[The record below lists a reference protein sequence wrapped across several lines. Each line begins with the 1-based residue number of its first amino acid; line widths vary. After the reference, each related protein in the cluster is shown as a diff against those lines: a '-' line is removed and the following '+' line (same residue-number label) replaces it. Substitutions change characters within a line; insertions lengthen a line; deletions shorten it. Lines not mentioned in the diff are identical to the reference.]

1 MAIVFHSKMNKYQI
15 SAASKEPSSWIP
27 RSLSAFDSACKDNKQ
42 AASSDSRAVM
52 LSRCLFMAIGLGVA
66 LPAAWGAGAGG
77 AGEGS
82 SYPGGSGTSGG
93 SLGDGGQGGNSGTA
107 GAAGGN
113 GVNGA
118 GNGIV
123 GGSGG
128 AVSSA
133 TTGSS
138 ASGGAGATAES
149 ISSSGSLAAGRLIVG
164 GGGGGGG
171 YQDLSNT
178 VGVTVYQSGDF
189 TGGAGGSAAFISGS
203 SLTYSNQG
211 DIVGGGGGAGGHNS
225 FYLPAGATSAT
236 VGSSSGGDGGDAVQV
251 TGNDVTLNN
260 AGSIS
265 GGGGGGGGTAYVFA
279 GGGVASADNSNGGVG
294 GSAVSITGSSAVLNN
309 GGSIKGGNGGA
320 GGASYA
326 SAVNYSQGNANG
338 GAGGSAVELG
348 GGGASLNNSGSIVG
362 GNGGAADGYGTSQQP
377 GAGGVGVLISSDD
390 NSVINSGTISGGLSG
405 NSSSRANAV
414 TINGSNNVL
423 ELQSGYGF
431 TGNVVVASGSG
442 NTLRLGGTANASFDV
457 GNLVASAP
465 GSYSG
470 TTRYYGFSSYQKTG
484 SSTWT
489 LTGSSTLGGTWTVNG
504 GTLVAAGTMANT
516 AFLVNNS
523 GVLSGTGST
532 GNVIIDSG
540 GTLYAD
546 TLGSGL
552 VINGN
557 LSLNNGAIY
566 QVKLDSS
573 GSSGHTTV
581 NGNFAIGSGVTLK
594 LITVAGTYNAGTNY
608 TIATYTGT
616 QTGSFATIDHSFAFV
631 TPTVSYS
638 GGTVSVSLNANP
650 ATSNSSTSS
659 GAGNTTSTPS
669 TLNTNS
675 AFNSSGFASS
685 ASSTNQVALA
695 NALTR
700 IYNRG
705 GNALTGVLITA
716 TTSEARSA
724 LAAMSGD
731 VAGSAPSLAQ
741 ANVNTSQGMIIQRLS
756 ASTLSATGSA
766 VTVDADPW
774 ISASVTQSRQETA
787 PSGSSGYR
795 SRSTSLSF
803 GHDEAIT
810 HSWLAGFAFSVNSDH
825 LDYSDVASNQRSTG
839 GQAALY
845 ARYQPEHESVF
856 FKGIASAGWWS
867 NRLIRN
873 LSLGTLSGSTR
884 GTFSVKTAALYA
896 ETGVQL
902 DTGKL
907 AVEPYVGL
915 GATRTYRQAFNESTQ
930 SGSDD
935 FALAYGAIK
944 SSEYVSQ
951 VGARLRQIAD
961 AANPGA
967 LQWNAEVAWRHR
979 FNSDADAVNVAFVNA
994 SGESFSVISGGT
1006 ARNLLRLGVGAT
1018 YPLSDTSNLFSQA
1031 QFHFGAASRSCGVT
1045 AGWRWWW

>member
-1 MAIVFHSKMNKYQI
+1 
-15 SAASKEPSSWIP
+15 
-27 RSLSAFDSACKDNKQ
+27 
-42 AASSDSRAVM
+42 M
-52 LSRCLFMAIGLGVA
+52 LSRWLFMAIGLGVA
-66 LPAAWGAGAGG
+66 LPAAWASGAGG
-77 AGEGS
+77 TGEGS
-82 SYPGGSGTSGG
+82 TYPGGSGTSSG
-93 SLGDGGQGGNSGTA
+93 SLGNGGQGGSSGSA
-107 GAAGGN
+107 GSAGGN
-113 GVNGA
+113 GIDSA
-118 GNGIV
+118 GNGIA

-128 AVSSA
+128 PVTS
-133 TTGSS
+133 TNTGSS
-138 ASGGAGATAES
+138 ASGGAGATAEN
-149 ISSSGSLAAGRLIVG
+149 ISSGGGLAAGSFIVG

-171 YQDLSNT
+171 YQELSNT
-178 VGVTVYQSGDF
+178 GGVTVYQSGDF
-189 TGGAGGSAAFISGS
+189 TGGAGGSAAVISGS
-203 SLTYSNQG
+203 SLSYSSQG
-211 DIVGGGGGAGGHNS
+211 DIVGGGGGAGGRNM
-225 FYLPAGATSAT
+225 FYLPAGASSTT
-236 VGSSSGGDGGDAVQV
+236 VGSSSGGDGGHAVQV
-251 TGNDVTLNN
+251 TGNDVTLTN
-260 AGSIS
+260 AGSIT

-279 GGGVASADNSNGGVG
+279 GSGAATAGNANGGAG
-294 GSAVSITGSSAVLNN
+294 GSGVRVTGSSAVLNN
-309 GGSIKGGNGGA
+309 SGSIKGGNGGA

-326 SAVNYSQGNANG
+326 SAMSFSQGDANG
-338 GAGGSAVELG
+338 GAGGSAVQLG
-348 GGGASLNNSGSIVG
+348 GGGAVLNNSGSIVG
-362 GNGGAADGYGTSQQP
+362 GNGGGAGANGTSQQP
-377 GAGGVGVLISSDD
+377 GAGGVGVLISS
-390 NSVINSGTISGGLSG
+390 NGNTVINSGTISGGLSG

-442 NTLRLGGTANASFDV
+442 NTLRLGGAANASFDV
-457 GNLVASAP
+457 GHLVSGAP

-470 TTRYYGFSSYQKTG
+470 TSQYYGFSSYQKTG
-484 SSTWT
+484 TSTWT
-489 LTGSSTLGGTWTVNG
+489 LTGTSTLGGTWTVNG
-504 GTLVAAGTMANT
+504 GTLVAAGTMTNT
-516 AFLVNNS
+516 GFIVNNS

-532 GNVIIDSG
+532 NNVIIDSG
-540 GTLYAD
+540 GTLSAD
-546 TLGSGL
+546 TLGAGL
-552 VINGN
+552 VIHGN

-566 QVKLDSS
+566 QVKLDGS
-573 GSSGHTTV
+573 GSSGMTTV
-581 NGNFAIGSGVTLK
+581 NGNLTIGSGVTLK
-594 LITVAGTYNAGTNY
+594 LITVAGTYNAGTHY
-608 TIATYTGT
+608 AIATYTGS
-616 QTGSFATIDHSFAFV
+616 QAGSFATIDHSFAFV
-631 TPTVSYS
+631 TPTVSYG

-650 ATSNSSTSS
+650 ASSNGNANS
-659 GAGNTTSTPS
+659 GAGNTTDAPS

-675 AFNSSGFASS
+675 AFNRSGFASS
-685 ASSTNQVALA
+685 AGSSNQAALA

-705 GNALTGVLITA
+705 GNTLTGALITA

-731 VAGSAPSLAQ
+731 VVGSAPSMAQ
-741 ANVNTSQGMIIQRLS
+741 ASVNTSQGMVSQRLS
-756 ASTLSATGSA
+756 AIAMSATGSA

-774 ISASVTQSRQETA
+774 IAASMTQSRQE
-787 PSGSSGYR
+787 SGASGVSGYR
-795 SRSTSLSF
+795 SRSASLAF

-825 LDYSDVASNQRSTG
+825 LDYSDVASSQRSTG
-839 GQAALY
+839 GQASLY
-845 ARYQPEHESVF
+845 ARYQPDQENVF

-867 NRLIRN
+867 NRLTRN

-902 DTGKL
+902 GTGKL
-907 AVEPYVGL
+907 AVEPYAGL

-961 AANPGA
+961 AASPGA

-994 SGESFSVISGGT
+994 GSESFSVISGGT
-1006 ARNLLRLGVGAT
+1006 ARNLLRLAVGAT

-1031 QFHFGAASRSCGVT
+1031 HFNVGSASRSYGVT